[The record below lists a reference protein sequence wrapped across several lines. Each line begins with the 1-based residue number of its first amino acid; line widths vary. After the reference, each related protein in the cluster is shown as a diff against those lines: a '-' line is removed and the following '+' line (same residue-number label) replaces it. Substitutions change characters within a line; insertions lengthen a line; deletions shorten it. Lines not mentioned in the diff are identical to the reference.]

1 MEWRVPFYLI
11 SDLRVE
17 CRRQRRPGW
26 QGEAS
31 AQKALRAELPRQRH
45 TRAGTHPI
53 ASAPTNRN
61 PKKALFFPP
70 FLPLLLMNRPLPQ
83 CGG

>member
-1 MEWRVPFYLI
+1 MAGRPP
-11 SDLRVE
+11 LRE
-17 CRRQRRPGW
+17 
-26 QGEAS
+26 
-31 AQKALRAELPRQRH
+31 PREPSYPTKG
-45 TRAGTHPI
+45 TREGTHPI
-53 ASAPTNRN
+53 ASTPTNRN

>member
-31 AQKALRAELPRQRH
+31 AQKALRAELPRQAH
-45 TRAGTHPI
+45 ACGHPPHRL
-53 ASAPTNRN
+53 SPY
-61 PKKALFFPP
+61 K
-70 FLPLLLMNRPLPQ
+70 
-83 CGG
+83 